1 MMGTMAFWHWWVA
14 AVVLAA
20 VEAFAPGVFLIWL
33 GLAAAG
39 VGIVAMIVPELA
51 WEWQVLLFAA
61 FSVVSIAVGRRYYR
75 NTIETD
81 DPTLNRRG
89 EQYIGRVLTLT
100 EPIVNGI
107 GRTQVGDTM
116 WGIEGEEDLGAGTRV
131 KVVGV
136 DGIRLRV
143 ERSV

>member
-1 MMGTMAFWHWWVA
+1 MGTMAFWHWWVA